1 MHHQK
6 TTPRQHGVVAQ
17 GKVSFVFS
25 GIVSRHSLVEQVA
38 LEPNLDAG
46 NYASACVRYD
56 SLDMECR
63 NFLCANRT
71 TTLDSKGHRVG
82 AADFVWFIHENHVAA
97 RCDCPLLRIENNFVS
112 LQRQEV
118 VRYEHG
124 NFDVATFLA
133 FIRVSIPTER
143 PVSIAHRKLK
153 GRTPGTYGE
162 HIFMQT
168 GFFLGGHP
176 ILWSHLP
183 GTVENQYITAFKI
196 SESNIEI

>member
-17 GKVSFVFS
+17 GKVSLVCS
-25 GIVSRHSLVEQVA
+25 GIVSGHSLVQQLA
-38 LEPNLDAG
+38 LEPNRDAG
-46 NYASACVRYD
+46 NCASACVRYF
-56 SLDMECR
+56 SLDVEYR
-63 NFLCANRT
+63 NFGCANRST
-71 TTLDSKGHRVG
+71 MLDSKGHRVG
-82 AADFVWFIHENHVAA
+82 AADCVWFIHENHVAA
-97 RCDCPLLRIENNFVS
+97 RRNCPLLRIENNFVS

-118 VRYEHG
+118 VRYEHR
-124 NFDVATFLA
+124 NFDAATFLA

-143 PVSIAHRKLK
+143 PVSIAYRKLK
-153 GRTPGTYGE
+153 GRTSGTYGE
-162 HIFMQT
+162 HIFTQT

-196 SESNIEI
+196 SESHIEI